1 MGNGKQEING
11 KKKKNRRRAD
21 RNAREIISNVSQDTA
36 NETPIGKGGT
46 KGTGKAAGSEDNIV
60 CKSCGAVFKSKNKLA
75 IMGRAA
81 KNGPT
86 SSRSNETAT
95 MRYLRRAVAI
105 ERRAEGDLT
114 GHHFWSN
121 CPRTVAF

>member
-1 MGNGKQEING
+1 MGCEYEKLQTT
-11 KKKKNRRRAD
+11 
-21 RNAREIISNVSQDTA
+21 DTPA
-36 NETPIGKGGT
+36 MEYN
-46 KGTGKAAGSEDNIV
+46 DV
-60 CKSCGAVFKSKNKLA
+60 LA
-75 IMGRAA
+75 IIACAA

-86 SSRSNETAT
+86 SSRPNVSAT
-95 MRYLRRAVAI
+95 VRYLRRAVAI